1 MAIDKKKAA
10 ETVYNTIIRHLDDAG
25 LKYKTMP
32 GKGDDYMINFTMKG
46 KDLPMEFF
54 IVVDVDR
61 EIIMIKSPDFTT
73 FPAEKIG
80 DAAKAVCAINYAI
93 ADGSYA
99 LDINDGHLMW
109 TMTTSF
115 AGSLIGEEAIRYL
128 LAISIITVDKFNDM
142 FMMLNM
148 GILDIDT
155 FLAKI

>member
-1 MAIDKKKAA
+1 MAIDKKKQA
-10 ETVYNTIIRHLDDAG
+10 ETVYNTIIRHLDGAG
-25 LKYKTMP
+25 LKYKTMD
-32 GKGDDYMINFTMKG
+32 GHGDDYMINFTMKG

-73 FPAEKIG
+73 FPPEKIG

-99 LDINDGHLMW
+99 LDVSDGNVMW
-109 TMTTSF
+109 TMTSSF
-115 AGSLIGEEAIRYL
+115 AGSLIGEEVIHYMI
-128 LAISIITVDKFNDM
+128 AISIITVDKFNDM

-155 FLAKI
+155 FLEKI

>member
-1 MAIDKKKAA
+1 MAIDKKKQA
-10 ETVYNTIIRHLDDAG
+10 EAVYNTIIRHLDGAG

-32 GKGDDYMINFTMKG
+32 GQGDDMMINFTMKG

-73 FPAEKIG
+73 FPAEKIS
-80 DAAKAVCAINYAI
+80 DAAMAVCAINYAI

-99 LDINDGHLMW
+99 LDVKDGNVMW
-109 TMTTSF
+109 TMTSSF
-115 AGSLIGEEAIRYL
+115 AGSLISEEVIHYMI
-128 LAISIITVDKFNDM
+128 AISIITVDKFNDM

-155 FLAKI
+155 FIEKI

>member
-1 MAIDKKKAA
+1 MAIDKKKQA
-10 ETVYNTIIRHLDDAG
+10 EGVYNTIIRHLDGAG

-32 GKGDDYMINFTMKG
+32 GHGDDLMINFTMKG

-61 EIIMIKSPDFTT
+61 EIIMIKSPEFTT

-99 LDINDGHLMW
+99 LDVKDGNVMW
-109 TMTTSF
+109 TMTSSF
-115 AGSLIGEEAIRYL
+115 AGSLISEEVIHYM

-148 GILDIDT
+148 GVLDIDT
-155 FLAKI
+155 FIEKI

>member
-1 MAIDKKKAA
+1 MAIDKKKQA
-10 ETVYNTIIRHLDDAG
+10 EAVYNTIIRHLDGAG

-32 GKGDDYMINFTMKG
+32 GQGDDMMINFTMKG

-80 DAAKAVCAINYAI
+80 DAAMAVCAINYAI

-99 LDINDGHLMW
+99 LDVKDGNVMW
-109 TMTTSF
+109 TMTSSF
-115 AGSLIGEEAIRYL
+115 AGSLISEEVIHYMI
-128 LAISIITVDKFNDM
+128 AISIITVDKFNDM

-155 FLAKI
+155 FIEKI

>member
-1 MAIDKKKAA
+1 MATDKKKQA
-10 ETVYNTIIRHLDDAG
+10 ETVYNTIIRHLDGAG

-32 GKGDDYMINFTMKG
+32 GHGDDLMINFTMKG

-61 EIIMIKSPDFTT
+61 EIIMIKSPEFTT
-73 FPAEKIG
+73 FPAEKIN
-80 DAAKAVCAINYAI
+80 DAALAVCAINYAI

-99 LDINDGHLMW
+99 LDIKDGNIMW
-109 TMTTSF
+109 TMTSSF
-115 AGSLIGEEAIRYL
+115 AGSLISEEVIHYMI
-128 LAISIITVDKFNDM
+128 AISIITVDKFNDM

-155 FLAKI
+155 FLEKI

>member
-1 MAIDKKKAA
+1 MAIDKKKQA
-10 ETVYNTIIRHLDDAG
+10 ETVYNTIIRHLDGAG
-25 LKYKTMP
+25 LKYKVMD
-32 GKGDDYMINFTMKG
+32 GRDGDYMINFTMKG

-54 IVVDVDR
+54 IVVDVKR
-61 EIIMIKSPDFTT
+61 ELIMIKSPDFTS

-99 LDINDGHLMW
+99 LDVKDGHLMW
-109 TMTTSF
+109 TMTSSY
-115 AGSLIGEEAIRYL
+115 AGSLISEEVIHYMI
-128 LAISIITVDKFNDM
+128 AISIITVDKFNDM

-155 FLAKI
+155 FIEKI

>member
-1 MAIDKKKAA
+1 MAIDKAKAA
-10 ETVYNTIIRHLDDAG
+10 ENVFNTIIKHLDGAG
-25 LKYKTMP
+25 LKYKVMD
-32 GKGDDYMINFTMKG
+32 GRDGDYMINFTMKG

-54 IVVDVDR
+54 LVVDVKR
-61 EIIMIKSPDFTT
+61 ELIMIKSPDFTS

-99 LDINDGHLMW
+99 LDVKDGHLMW
-109 TMTTSF
+109 TMTSSY
-115 AGSLIGEEAIRYL
+115 AGSLISEEVIHYMI
-128 LAISIITVDKFNDM
+128 AISIITVDKFNDM

-155 FLAKI
+155 FIEKI

>member
-1 MAIDKKKAA
+1 MAIDKKKQA
-10 ETVYNTIIRHLDDAG
+10 ETVYNTIIRHLDGAG
-25 LKYKTMP
+25 LKYKTMA
-32 GKGDDYMINFTMKG
+32 GHGDDYMINFTMKG

-73 FPAEKIG
+73 FPPEKIG

-99 LDINDGHLMW
+99 LDVKDGHLMW
-109 TMTTSF
+109 TMTSSY
-115 AGSLIGEEAIRYL
+115 AGSLISEEVIHYMI
-128 LAISIITVDKFNDM
+128 AISIITVDKFNDM

-155 FLAKI
+155 FIEKI